1 MLFTLIVPGGGIASR
16 LKISPEMPPSRNRYA
31 YSMDGPPMVSPM
43 VDILKTVRYIAE
55 VLSYQYFES

>member
-1 MLFTLIVPGGGIASR
+1 ML
-16 LKISPEMPPSRNRYA
+16 
-31 YSMDGPPMVSPM
+31 DGPPMVSPM